1 MNYIHYLTFTAITK
15 CKRSSTSRVFIF
27 ISSHHTSSCRELN
40 ASINKK
46 MLTPTPRQNI
56 FLYSLVDWQWQ
67 TNKQILLYVTDT
79 VSLAFLQEVDVAF
92 CWLVSSFYCDCEIY
106 FLYLKLIFINLFIS
120 ESQNCIKAVKT
131 LIPISCPTTTP
142 KWWHNKHSMS
152 SFFLTNL
159 SCFFCSSQSYM

>member
-1 MNYIHYLTFTAITK
+1 MNYIHYLTFYCYYQMQKIINITYLHIHIITSHIIVPRIK
-15 CKRSSTSRVFIF
+15 CINQQENAYT
-27 ISSHHTSSCRELN
+27 HTRT
-40 ASINKK
+40 KY
-46 MLTPTPRQNI
+46 

-92 CWLVSSFYCDCEIY
+92 YWLVSSFYCDCEIY

-159 SCFFCSSQSYM
+159 SYFFCSSQSYM